1 LILRTS
7 AFLALSFALSLLLG
21 GCGAST
27 IRLDIG
33 PSIDAFGGA
42 GFESTISLGLGMP
55 LDYSGRSHHY
65 VQAMGSL
72 GGGIDTRDAS
82 GLFITAASLNY
93 IYWAEPSLDVRAGL
107 RFAYRAPGSGRPSLY
122 GFGGHLAILPVVVG
136 DASGWAAAH
145 FCLGPELRIE
155 SLWGSP
161 PGDERVL
168 FSLPLAAELT
178 LLAAGD

>member
-7 AFLALSFALSLLLG
+7 ASLALSLLLG

-33 PSIDAFGGA
+33 PSIDALGGA

-55 LDYSGRSHHY
+55 LDYSGRSRHY

-72 GGGIDTRDAS
+72 GGGTDTRDES

-93 IYWAEPSLDVRAGL
+93 IYWAEPVLDVRAGL
-107 RFAYRAPGSGRPSLY
+107 RFAYRDPVPDSGRPPLY

-145 FCLGPELRIE
+145 FCLGPELRLE
-155 SLWGSP
+155 SLWGGP
-161 PGDERVL
+161 PGDPRLL